1 MKAFINP
8 ILGTVKIIL
17 RRCKLVM
24 AIGLAAFTLTNCGN
38 DDPCGKDAETL
49 YYYET
54 LSDFELN
61 KAPYTGFD
69 TLYFLNKEGDTCI
82 TKGTGKKYFVE
93 QRESLNMPGCPPSS
107 ITKSNAYK
115 IEFVPIKGN
124 LAFDF
129 IMSKQT
135 GSVKVIHK
143 FNTRANEP
151 YFEVAFYLLGQISST
166 GQYYTDTMVINNQK
180 YGRVYQAIVIQ
191 FNVTLKDSTYKSY
204 INQSH
209 GVLHLSS
216 VKDNMSFSI
225 IKKP

>member
-1 MKAFINP
+1 MKTFTHS

-17 RRCKLVM
+17 RRCKLIM
-24 AIGLAAFTLTNCGN
+24 AIGLAAFTLINCGN
-38 DDPCGKDAETL
+38 DDPCEGVTTRI
-49 YYYET
+49 YTET
-54 LSDFELN
+54 LSQFELD
-61 KAPYTGFD
+61 KVPYTGFD
-69 TLYFLNKEGDTCI
+69 TLFFLNKEGDTCI

-129 IMSKQT
+129 IMSKKSS
-135 GSVKVIHK
+135 SVKVIHK

-151 YFEVAFYLLGQISST
+151 YFERQLYLLGQQST
-166 GQYYTDTMVINNQK
+166 TKEIYTDTMVINSQK
-180 YGRVYQAIVIQ
+180 YGRVYLA
-191 FNVTLKDSTYKSY
+191 NVNQSDVYLGDTSYKSY

>member
-1 MKAFINP
+1 MKVDNI
-8 ILGTVKIIL
+8 
-17 RRCKLVM
+17 KLFFV
-24 AIGLAAFTLTNCGN
+24 IGFASLFLSNCGN
-38 DDPCGKDAETL
+38 DDPCEGVTTRI
-49 YYYET
+49 YTET
-54 LSDFELN
+54 LSQFELD
-61 KAPYTGFD
+61 KVPYTGFD

-129 IMSKQT
+129 IMSKKE
-135 GSVKVIHK
+135 SCISVIHK
-143 FNTRANEP
+143 FNTRSNEP
-151 YFEVAFYLLGQISST
+151 YFKLALYLIGQVST
-166 GQYYTDTMVINNQK
+166 TEQNYTDTMMINNQK
-180 YGRVYQAIVIQ
+180 YGRVYKMSVKQ
-191 FNVTLKDSTYKSY
+191 FNANLEDSSYKAY
-204 INQSH
+204 ANQSH

>member
-1 MKAFINP
+1 MKRVHTLISALLVASLLSRKYIAMAF
-8 ILGTVKIIL
+8 
-17 RRCKLVM
+17 
-24 AIGLAAFTLTNCGN
+24 LAAFTLTNCGN
-38 DDPCGKDAETL
+38 DDPCEGVTTRNYTETL
-49 YYYET
+49 NQ
-54 LSDFELN
+54 FELE

-82 TKGTGKKYFVE
+82 TKGTGKQVFVE

-129 IMSKQT
+129 IMSKQN

-151 YFEVAFYLLGQISST
+151 YFELELFLLGQQNMT
-166 GQYYTDTMVINNQK
+166 WKGFTDTLVINSQK
-180 YGRVYQAIVIQ
+180 YGRVYQALVKQ
-191 FNVTLKDSTYKSY
+191 FNVYLGDSTYKSY

-225 IKKP
+225 IKKL